1 MVQIDY
7 EDLPRLRE
15 EFKDKKIV
23 FCSGV
28 FDLTHIGHIIFFE
41 DCKSH
46 GDILVASVGCDIL
59 VKKYKGELRPVLNE
73 KTRMKTVDSFKPVD
87 YTILDTV
94 ADESNLLRG
103 LEVVFEKLHPDIYAV
118 NDDASNMEYRRQLC
132 ERFSCELRIIKRYQL
147 REFDE
152 ISTTRII
159 KKIISLNGNSG

>member
-7 EDLPRLRE
+7 EDLSKLRDK
-15 EFKDKKIV
+15 FKDKKIV

-41 DCKSH
+41 NCKDF
-46 GDILVASVGCDIL
+46 GDILVVSVGCDAL

-73 KTRMKTVDSFKPVD
+73 KTRIKTVDSFKAVD
-87 YTILDTV
+87 YTLMDTV
-94 ADESNLLRG
+94 ADESNLLKG
-103 LEVVFEKLHPDIYAV
+103 LEVVFEKLHPNIYVV

-132 ERFSCELRIIKRYQL
+132 EKFSCELKIIKRYQL

-159 KKIISLNGNSG
+159 HKIISLNGNSS

>member
-7 EDLPRLRE
+7 EDLPKLRE

-41 DCKSH
+41 NCKSF
-46 GDILVASVGCDIL
+46 GDILVVSVGGDKL
-59 VKKYKGELRPVLNE
+59 VKKYKGDLRPILNE
-73 KTRMKTVDSFKPVD
+73 KTRIKTVDSFKTVD
-87 YTILDTV
+87 YTIIDTV
-94 ADESNLLRG
+94 LDESNLLKG
-103 LEVVFEKLHPDIYAV
+103 LEVVFEKLHPNFYVI
-118 NDDASNMEYRRQLC
+118 NDDASNMEYRKQLC
-132 ERFSCELRIIKRYQL
+132 EKFSCELKTIKRYQL

-159 KKIISLNGNSG
+159 NKIISLNRNSN